1 MIGNQT
7 KLTKLAK
14 HSKLVRQLER
24 SKQKKLAKQRDTSQL
39 AVSVVAYVF
48 IGAFALFCFIPFW
61 LVYIGSFTAESQI
74 VQGFR
79 MFPTEFTLDAYRF
92 LFQGSQVYQSGFVS
106 IFITVI
112 GTSGA
117 VLITSMFSYVAAH
130 PKVKYRYVMSFFIYF
145 TMLFPP
151 GLVGYYLLISN
162 WLSLRDSL
170 LALLLPMLF
179 SAFNSFL
186 MTSYFRTLPFELN
199 EAATVDGAHELR
211 IFFRII
217 WPVSMPVI
225 ATIALFYALSYWN
238 DWFNALMFI
247 DNPHNHPLQL
257 MLRRIVS
264 NSQNLDYLN
273 TNVNIPVSATGVQLS
288 TVVITIGPIIFLY
301 PFLQRY
307 FIKGMTI
314 GAVKG

>member
-1 MIGNQT
+1 MKT
-7 KLTKLAK
+7 RL
-14 HSKLVRQLER
+14 
-24 SKQKKLAKQRDTSQL
+24 RDSSQL
-39 AVSVVAYVF
+39 TVSVAAYVS
-48 IGAFALFCFIPFW
+48 IGAFALFCLIPFW

-79 MFPTEFTLDAYRF
+79 LFPTRFSIDAYRF
-92 LFQGSQVYQSGFVS
+92 LLQGAQIYRSGFVS
-106 IFITVI
+106 IFITVA
-112 GTSGA
+112 GTAGA
-117 VLITSMFSYVAAH
+117 VLLTSMFAYVAAH
-130 PKVKYRYVMSFFIYF
+130 PKVKYRYALSFYIYF

-162 WLSLRDSL
+162 WLDLRDSM
-170 LALLLPMLF
+170 LALLLPLLF

-186 MTSYFRTLPFELN
+186 MTAYFRTLPFELN
-199 EAATVDGAHELR
+199 EAATADGAHELY

-217 WPVSMPVI
+217 WPISKPVV

-247 DNPHNHPLQL
+247 DNPHLHPLQM

-273 TNVNIPVSATGVQLS
+273 TNVNLPVSATSVQLS
-288 TVVITIGPIIFLY
+288 AVVLTIGPIVFLY

-307 FIKGMTI
+307 FMKGMTI

>member
-1 MIGNQT
+1 MAENSTHLKPIKPP
-7 KLTKLAK
+7 KL
-14 HSKLVRQLER
+14 
-24 SKQKKLAKQRDTSQL
+24 RDRSQL
-39 AVSVVAYVF
+39 AVSAAAYVF
-48 IGAFALFCFIPFW
+48 VGAFALFCFIPFW

-79 MFPTEFTLDAYRF
+79 MFPTEFSLDAYRF
-92 LFQGSQVYQSGFVS
+92 LLQGSQVYESGFVS
-106 IFITVI
+106 VFITVA
-112 GTSGA
+112 GTAGA
-117 VLITSMFSYVAAH
+117 VLLTSMFAYAAAH
-130 PKVKYRYVMSFFIYF
+130 PHVKYRYVLSFYIYF

-162 WLSLRDSL
+162 WLDLRDSL
-170 LALLLPMLF
+170 LAMLLPLLF

-217 WPVSMPVI
+217 WPISMPVI
-225 ATIALFYALSYWN
+225 ATIALFYALTYWN

-247 DNPHNHPLQL
+247 DDPHRHPLQM
-257 MLRRIVS
+257 MLRRIIS

-273 TNVNIPVSATGVQLS
+273 TNANTPVSATGVQLS
-288 TVVITIGPIIFLY
+288 SVVITIGPIIFLY

-307 FIKGMTI
+307 FIKDMTI

>member
-1 MIGNQT
+1 M
-7 KLTKLAK
+7 
-14 HSKLVRQLER
+14 SM
-24 SKQKKLAKQRDTSQL
+24 KQRDTSQL
-39 AVSVVAYVF
+39 AVSAAAYLV
-48 IGAFALFCFIPFW
+48 IGTFALICFIPFW
-61 LVYIGSFTAESQI
+61 LMYIGSFTAESQI
-74 VQGFR
+74 VKGFR
-79 MFPTEFTLDAYRF
+79 MFPTEFTFDSYRF
-92 LFQGSQVYQSGFVS
+92 LFQGSQVYYSSFVS
-106 IFITVI
+106 VFITVA
-112 GTSGA
+112 GTVAA
-117 VLITSMFSYVAAH
+117 VLMTSMFSYVAAH
-130 PKVKYRYVMSFFIYF
+130 PKVKYRYVLSFYIYF

-162 WLSLRDSL
+162 WLNLRDSM
-170 LALLLPMLF
+170 LALMLPLLF
-179 SAFNSFL
+179 SAFNAFL

-199 EAATVDGAHELR
+199 EAATVDGAHELY

-217 WPVSMPVI
+217 WPISMPVI

-247 DNPHNHPLQL
+247 DDSQNHPLQM

-264 NSQNLDYLN
+264 NSENLDYLN
-273 TNVNIPVSATGVQLS
+273 ANINIPVSTTGIQLS